1 MKNKM
6 MIPIAILVGLGLIAY
21 AIYLGLTI
29 EFRSAEKACKLEIKP
44 FEEDKGTSNYETI
57 LSECINGSLNSKY
70 Y

>member
-29 EFRSAEKACKLEIKP
+29 EFRSAEKVCKLEMKHY
-44 FEEDKGTSNYETI
+44 EEREGYETI
-57 LSECINGSLNSKY
+57 LSECINEKLE
-70 Y
+70 